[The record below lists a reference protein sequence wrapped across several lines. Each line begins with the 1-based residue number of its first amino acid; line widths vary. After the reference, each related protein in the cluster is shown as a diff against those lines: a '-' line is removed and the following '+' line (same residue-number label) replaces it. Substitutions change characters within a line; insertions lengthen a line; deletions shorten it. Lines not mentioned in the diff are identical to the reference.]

1 MSQVLASCFL
11 ELLPNP
17 EMAHLVRERL
27 ARTKATLE
35 RTKGVLQAACSRA
48 LAEGFFSHFPDFHE
62 EILKLLGI
70 SPLRGRV
77 HVHPVVGLQAFV
89 AEAKAIVA
97 FTPTDAAASFSQL
110 NALALLAVTLES
122 AVLALLSADGLT
134 VAMTT
139 VAFFKIALGY
149 AVSYTMYWA
158 VLCSS
163 SSSVLMGAA
172 LAFLLGFVAFSL
184 TGAITLIVFR

>member
-1 MSQVLASCFL
+1 
-11 ELLPNP
+11 
-17 EMAHLVRERL
+17 MAHLVRERL

-70 SPLRGRV
+70 LRGRV

-163 SSSVLMGAA
+163 SSRVLMGAA